1 MILSHSGKIH
11 VYAPEYSSHLPI
23 RSMIHYQDWN
33 DQAIHKHLRL
43 KLEPSMHEL
52 GQNWLLIPLNHI
64 TSKFRQEECGVQLA
78 ARRSE
83 LSQQPQ
89 DLCNGT
95 KSMARWTI
103 SRWRQR
109 HRLQISFRTQLS
121 RRSRLPATGRYRQY
135 SLPRVLFQGNN
146 VLHLRH
152 RSNIWL
158 PERYMHSISL
168 SETSDDE
175 SRMKC
180 FNCSAGV

>member
-1 MILSHSGKIH
+1 
-11 VYAPEYSSHLPI
+11 
-23 RSMIHYQDWN
+23 MIHYQDWN

-95 KSMARWTI
+95 KSMARGQFPGGDKDTDC
-103 SRWRQR
+103 R
-109 HRLQISFRTQLS
+109 FPFGLS
-121 RRSRLPATGRYRQY
+121 
-135 SLPRVLFQGNN
+135 
-146 VLHLRH
+146 
-152 RSNIWL
+152 
-158 PERYMHSISL
+158 
-168 SETSDDE
+168 
-175 SRMKC
+175 
-180 FNCSAGV
+180 